1 MGSNTKADLKTP
13 LKQTFICLNL
23 QALVI
28 KLRRKSVYFH
38 SIQNI
43 DTKECL

>member
-1 MGSNTKADLKTP
+1 MGSDTKADLKTP
-13 LKQTFICLNL
+13 LKQTLICLNL

-28 KLRRKSVYFH
+28 KLRRESVYFH

-43 DTKECL
+43 NTKGCL